1 MKGQIRLSESLIKKA
16 KIFAAAEGREPNQQ
30 IEYWAHIG
38 QLVLNFPDTPYSVLQ
53 GMLLGICLRTTFL
66 ASDASSFVTGHTL
79 VADGGLLSDGGLNTV
94 GKRF

>member
-38 QLVLNFPDTPYSVLQ
+38 QLVLNFPDTPYSALQ
-53 GMLLGICLRTTFL
+53 GMLLGI
-66 ASDASSFVTGHTL
+66 AESEAGEYSDLEWSEIHEDSENESVSGHGAKTETL
-79 VADGGLLSDGGLNTV
+79 ST
-94 GKRF
+94 